1 MIGKTVG
8 NAPSLGVDS
17 STSKTEAERQLQK
30 ELALILQREVRDSR
44 IGMVTI
50 SDVEVSRDLA
60 YAKVFVTFLCVGE
73 QTPESC
79 LKTLREHGVHIRMML
94 GKRIRLRL
102 TPEIRFEYDNTLVEG
117 MRMSNLVSEVVSEDK
132 RKQQDAGRDG
142 ENAEEDNA

>member
-1 MIGKTVG
+1 M
-8 NAPSLGVDS
+8 
-17 STSKTEAERQLQK
+17 SKEFSRTQRVSQQLQK

-73 QTPESC
+73 QTPEDSLAA
-79 LKTLREHGVHIRMML
+79 LKEHEVQIRMML

-102 TPEIRFEYDNTLVEG
+102 TPEVRFTYDNTLVGG
-117 MRMSNLVSEVVSEDK
+117 MRMSNLVSDVVSKDLQK
-132 RKQQDAGRDG
+132 KQDAGRGD
-142 ENAEEDNA
+142 EE

>member
-1 MIGKTVG
+1 M
-8 NAPSLGVDS
+8 
-17 STSKTEAERQLQK
+17 SKEFSRTQRVSQQLQK

-73 QTPESC
+73 QTPESSLAA
-79 LKTLREHGVHIRMML
+79 LKEHEVQIRMML

-102 TPEIRFEYDNTLVEG
+102 TPEVRFTYDDTLVEG
-117 MRMSNLVSEVVSEDK
+117 MRMSNLVSEVVSKDK
-132 RKQQDAGRDG
+132 QKKEDAGRGD
-142 ENAEEDNA
+142 EE

>member
-1 MIGKTVG
+1 M
-8 NAPSLGVDS
+8 
-17 STSKTEAERQLQK
+17 SKEFSRTQRVSQQLQK

-44 IGMVTI
+44 LGMVTI

-79 LKTLREHGVHIRMML
+79 LEALREHEVHIRMML

-102 TPEIRFEYDNTLVEG
+102 TPEVRFYYDNTLVEG
-117 MRMSNLVSEVVSEDK
+117 MRMSNLVSEVVNEDK
-132 RKQQDAGRDG
+132 RKQQDAGR
-142 ENAEEDNA
+142 EEDQTGEDN

>member
-1 MIGKTVG
+1 MRGFG
-8 NAPSLGVDS
+8 PSFVLREQYM
-17 STSKTEAERQLQK
+17 SKEFSRTQRVSQQLQK

-73 QTPESC
+73 QTPETSLAA
-79 LKTLREHGVHIRMML
+79 LKEHEAHVRMIL

-102 TPEIRFEYDNTLVEG
+102 TPEVRFTYDNTLVEG
-117 MRMSNLVSEVVSEDK
+117 MRMSNLVSEVVSDDK
-132 RKQQDAGRDG
+132 RRAHESGR
-142 ENAEEDNA
+142 EEDEE

>member
-1 MIGKTVG
+1 M
-8 NAPSLGVDS
+8 
-17 STSKTEAERQLQK
+17 SKEFSRTQRVSQQLQK

-73 QTPESC
+73 QTPETSLAA
-79 LKTLREHGVHIRMML
+79 LKEHEPQIRMML

-102 TPEIRFEYDNTLVEG
+102 TPEVRFTYDNTLVEG
-117 MRMSNLVSEVVSEDK
+117 MRLSNLVSDVVSKDK
-132 RKQQDAGRDG
+132 QRQIEAGRGDELESDDNSEQG
-142 ENAEEDNA
+142 ES